1 MKEKV
6 TDPRIKSLAAEVADG
21 RQAELVEELIE
32 TALRLGRDK
41 AGLGDMKLFNR
52 AMREMRYAAATF
64 ASYQGRRK
72 VAVFGSARTRSDAD
86 EFIQAR
92 EFARRIVQEGFMVI
106 TGGGDG
112 IMGAA
117 QQGAGAENSFGLNIR
132 LPFEQS
138 ANETILGDKKLINF
152 NYFFTRKLNFMKET
166 HAFVLCPGGFGT
178 QDEGFE
184 ALTLMQTGKS
194 QIVPVILLDKPNGHY
209 WETWRR
215 FIVNDLLGAHLVSET
230 DFNLFKVVHSAE
242 DAVAEVLKFY
252 RVFHS
257 YRWVR
262 ERMVIR
268 LNRRLT
274 ETAVATLNARFDAL
288 IAADAI
294 VQTTALPEERDET
307 KLAALPRLVLTP
319 HKRDFGMIRVL
330 LDAINDA
337 ETETDE
343 DAPGA
348 EAATAVRQSEGP
360 PSDVAPNA

>member
-1 MKEKV
+1 MKDEEIEA
-6 TDPRIKSLAAEVADG
+6 RIKELAGEVAAG
-21 RQAELVEELIE
+21 RPAELVGELID
-32 TALRLGRDK
+32 TALRLGRDR
-41 AGLGDMKLFNR
+41 ASLGDLKLFNR
-52 AMREMRYAAATF
+52 AMREMRFAASVF
-64 ASYQGRRK
+64 AKFQGWRK

-132 LPFEQS
+132 LPFEQR
-138 ANETILGDKKLINF
+138 ANETIYGDKKLINF

-194 QIVPVILLDKPNGHY
+194 QIVPVVLLDKPNGHY

-215 FIVNDLLGAHLVSET
+215 FIQHDLLGAGLVSPS
-230 DFNLFKVVHSAE
+230 DFHLFKVVQDAE
-242 DAVAEVLKFY
+242 EAVAEVLKFY

-268 LNRRLT
+268 LHKRLT
-274 ETAVATLNARFDAL
+274 PAAVEALNEKFDAL
-288 IAADAI
+288 LAADRI
-294 VQTTALPEERDET
+294 VLTQALPEEHEEA
-307 KLAALPRLVLTP
+307 KLAALPRLVLVP
-319 HKRDFGMIRVL
+319 HKRDFGMIRLL
-330 LDAINDA
+330 LDAINES
-337 ETETDE
+337 ETEGAE
-343 DAPGA
+343 APGA
-348 EAATAVRQSEGP
+348 EKAVPVAQSDAPPAKVKEGF
-360 PSDVAPNA
+360 

>member
-1 MKEKV
+1 MKNKE
-6 TDPRIKSLAAEVADG
+6 TDPRIRELASEVAKG
-21 RQAELVEELIE
+21 RHAELVGELIE
-32 TALRLGRDK
+32 TALRLGRDD
-41 AGLGDMKLFNR
+41 ANIADLKLFNR
-52 AMREMRYAAATF
+52 AMREMRYAASVF
-64 ASYQGRRK
+64 AKYQGIRK

-86 EFIQAR
+86 EFVIAR
-92 EFARRIVQEGFMVI
+92 EFARRIVEHEFMVI

-117 QQGAGAENSFGLNIR
+117 QQGAGAEHSFGLNIR

-194 QIVPVILLDKPNGHY
+194 QIVPIVLLDKPNGHY

-215 FIVNDLLGAHLVSET
+215 FVQNDLLGMGLVSES
-230 DFNLFKVVHSAE
+230 DFHLFTIVHTPE
-242 DAVAEVLKFY
+242 DAVKEVLKFY

-262 ERMVIR
+262 EKMVIR
-268 LNRRLT
+268 VSRRLT
-274 ETAVATLNARFDAL
+274 ARAVDALNEQFDAL
-288 IAADAI
+288 LAADRI
-294 VQTTALPEERDET
+294 VQTAALPEERDDT
-307 KLAALPRLVLTP
+307 KIANLPRIVLTP
-319 HKRDFGMIRVL
+319 HKRDFGMLRL
-330 LDAINDA
+330 FLDAINDS
-337 ETETDE
+337 ETETLDL
-343 DAPGA
+343 PGSE
-348 EAATAVRQSEGP
+348 EAAPIGQSEAP
-360 PSDVAPNA
+360 PAKVKEGF